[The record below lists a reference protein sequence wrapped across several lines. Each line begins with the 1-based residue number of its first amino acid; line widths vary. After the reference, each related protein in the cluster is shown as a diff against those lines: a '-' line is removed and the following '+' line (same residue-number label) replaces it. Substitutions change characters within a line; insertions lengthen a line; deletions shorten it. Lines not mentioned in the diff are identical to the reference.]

1 MGRISFRKEP
11 VALAVIFIAAV
22 MILGFIANQF
32 HFEFILGGYF
42 VAFLTFYFIWK
53 SALEKDLP
61 FYLGLAILV
70 RFALVF
76 AFPQLSDDIYRFIW
90 DGRLINH
97 GYNPFHYL
105 PQDIMADGW
114 ANPWLDK
121 SLFNNLNS
129 QEYHTIYPPVAQ
141 AVFAISTWL
150 FPSSV
155 YGSAVVMKVIV
166 FLFEIGTLIL
176 IPSLLK
182 TLDFSPKNVLI
193 YALNPLVII
202 EVVGNLHFEGVMV
215 FFLLLSIYLL
225 LSTRYYWSAIA
236 MAFSIASK
244 LLPLLFLMFFIK
256 RLGWKMATIYFA
268 IIGAVLVVLHLP
280 LIDGV
285 FLANFGSSLDLY
297 FQKFEFNA
305 SVYYLL
311 RWFGYIFSG
320 YNLIWYI
327 GPILATFTFLGIV
340 RASIKEKEYTMEKL
354 PLRMLFAICLYLAFT
369 PTVHPWYA
377 ILPLALCMFTNFRF
391 PLIWTGLI
399 TLTYINYSY
408 NPYFENLWI
417 VALEYLVVYLW
428 LIIELKKSNYLPLK
442 RFTNLKFF
450 R

>member
-1 MGRISFRKEP
+1 MGQFSFRKES
-11 VALAVIFIAAV
+11 VALAVVFTAAIMV
-22 MILGFIANQF
+22 LGFIADQSR
-32 HFEFILGGYF
+32 FEIILGGYF

-53 SALEKDLP
+53 SALEQDLT
-61 FYLGLAILV
+61 FYLGLAILI
-70 RFALVF
+70 RLALVF
-76 AFPQLSDDIYRFIW
+76 AFPQLSDDVFRFIW

-105 PQDIMADGW
+105 PQDIMAEGW
-114 ANPWLDK
+114 AHPWLDE
-121 SLFNNLNS
+121 SLFKNLNS

-141 AVFAISTWL
+141 AVFAVSTWM

-155 YGSAVVMKVIV
+155 YWSAVVMKI
-166 FLFEIGTLIL
+166 FILLFEIGTLML
-176 IPSLLK
+176 IPSLLRMMN
-182 TLDFSPKNVLI
+182 FSPKNVLI
-193 YALNPLVII
+193 YALNPLVIV

-225 LSTRYYWSAIA
+225 LSTRFYWSAVA

-256 RLGWKMATIYFA
+256 RLGWRLAAIYFA
-268 IIGAVLVVLHLP
+268 LIAAVLVILHLP
-280 LIDGV
+280 LIDGI

-305 SVYYLL
+305 SIYYLL
-311 RWFGYIFSG
+311 RWLGYIFSG
-320 YNLIWYI
+320 YNLIYYI
-327 GPILATFTFLGIV
+327 GPVLATFTFLGIL
-340 RASIKEKEYTMEKL
+340 RASIKEKEYPMGKL

-377 ILPLALCMFTNFRF
+377 ILPLTLCMFTDFRF
-391 PLIWTGLI
+391 PVVWSGLI

-408 NPYFENLWI
+408 DPYFENLL
-417 VALEYLVVYLW
+417 VVGLEYLVVYFWGLM
-428 LIIELKKSNYLPLK
+428 ELKKSNYLPLK
-442 RFTNLKFF
+442 KLTHLKFF